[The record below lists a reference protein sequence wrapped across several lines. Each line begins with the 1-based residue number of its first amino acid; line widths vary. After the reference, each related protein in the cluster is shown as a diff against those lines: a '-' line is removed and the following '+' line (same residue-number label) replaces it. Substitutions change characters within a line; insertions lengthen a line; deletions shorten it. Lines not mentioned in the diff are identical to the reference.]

1 MKVKQFLIRLSMI
14 SKARTPGNLAHFLG
28 ILKENA
34 KPACIALGLSL
45 ATLTGVGAPMVD
57 FVTPPLGTNGPI
69 TGQVS
74 GLASPSEYVVLLLTS
89 QNNKIWWDKTHNVH
103 GIPIAEDGTFTIG
116 KGWVNHTNV
125 LKAPYIG
132 IWVVPTNFGSFSAEG
147 TPLPDKLS
155 QGAVASKIYTRTQWA
170 SSPAVDFVSPPLGT
184 KEPITGEISGLATP
198 SDYRV
203 LMLVSANNKTWWD
216 KTHNVH
222 GIPIA
227 EDGTFRI
234 KGWVVD
240 PHDLQVPYIGIWVVP
255 ANFGSYSAEGVALPE
270 KIPQAAVASKLINRK
285 DPLWRPLDGT
295 K

>member
-1 MKVKQFLIRLSMI
+1 MKNCTNNSSRTLRFVTCLRLL
-14 SKARTPGNLAHFLG
+14 ARSTKLM
-28 ILKENA
+28 
-34 KPACIALGLSL
+34 CIALAISFLSI
-45 ATLTGVGAPMVD
+45 AGIGAPVVD

-69 TGQVS
+69 VGLVS
-74 GLASPSEYVVLLLTS
+74 GLDSPSQDMVLLLTS

-116 KGWVNHTNV
+116 KGWVNHSNV

-132 IWVVPTNFGSFSAEG
+132 IWVVPTNFGKFSAEG
-147 TPLPDKLS
+147 TPLPEEIS
-155 QGAVASKIYTRTQWA
+155 QRAVASKIYTRNLWA
-170 SSPAVDFVSPPLGT
+170 SSPTVDFVSPPLDT
-184 KEPITGEISGLATP
+184 KDPITGEVFALAAP
-198 SDYRV
+198 SEYKV
-203 LMLVSANNKTWWD
+203 LMLVSGNNKTWWD

-234 KGWVVD
+234 KDWVVD

-255 ANFGSYSAEGVALPE
+255 TNFGKYSAEGSPLPE

-285 DPLWRPLDGT
+285 DPLWRPMDVT

>member
-1 MKVKQFLIRLSMI
+1 VPIIAESRIAMNKQLKLIFLPLVTR
-14 SKARTPGNLAHFLG
+14 
-28 ILKENA
+28 NA
-34 KPACIALGLSL
+34 KMIWMAFAISVAA
-45 ATLTGVGAPMVD
+45 ATGICAPLVD

-74 GLASPSEYVVLLLTS
+74 GLDSPPQYMVLLLTS

-116 KGWVNHTNV
+116 KGWVNHSNV

-132 IWVVPTNFGSFSAEG
+132 IWVVPTNFGKFSAEG
-147 TPLPDKLS
+147 TPLPERFS
-155 QGAVASKIYTRTQWA
+155 QGAVASNIYVRKQWA
-170 SSPAVDFVSPPLGT
+170 SSPTVDFVTPPLGT
-184 KEPITGEISGLATP
+184 KEPITGEVSALARP

-240 PHDLQVPYIGIWVVP
+240 PHAGL
-255 ANFGSYSAEGVALPE
+255 SY
-270 KIPQAAVASKLINRK
+270 
-285 DPLWRPLDGT
+285 
-295 K
+295 

>member
-1 MKVKQFLIRLSMI
+1 MNRQAAAKWLHLVKRG
-14 SKARTPGNLAHFLG
+14 GN
-28 ILKENA
+28 
-34 KPACIALGLSL
+34 PACIAFGISF
-45 ATLTGVGAPMVD
+45 AAVTGMGAPVVD
-57 FVTPPLGTNGPI
+57 FVTPPLGANGPI
-69 TGQVS
+69 VGRVA
-74 GLASPSEYVVLLLTS
+74 GLEAPSEYMALLLTS
-89 QNNKIWWDKTHNVH
+89 QNDKIWWDKTHNVH
-103 GIPIAEDGTFTIG
+103 GIKIAEDGTFTIA

-132 IWVVPTNFGSFSAEG
+132 IWVVSTNFGKFSAEG
-147 TPLPDKLS
+147 TPLPEKIS
-155 QGAVASKIYTRTQWA
+155 QGAVASNIYIRKQWA
-170 SSPAVDFVSPPLGT
+170 SSPTVDFVPPRLGT
-184 KEPITGEISGLATP
+184 KEPITGEISGLAMP

-234 KGWVVD
+234 NGWVVD

-255 ANFGSYSAEGVALPE
+255 TNFGRYSAEGVPLPE

-285 DPLWRPLDGT
+285 DLLWRPVDVT

>member
-1 MKVKQFLIRLSMI
+1 MDKRSIFTLLFLLTRNVKLV
-14 SKARTPGNLAHFLG
+14 
-28 ILKENA
+28 
-34 KPACIALGLSL
+34 CIAFAILF
-45 ATLTGVGAPMVD
+45 AAVTGICDPLVD

-74 GLASPSEYVVLLLTS
+74 GLASPSEYMVLLLTS

-116 KGWVNHTNV
+116 KGWVNHSNV

-132 IWVVPTNFGSFSAEG
+132 IWVVPTNFGKFSAEG
-147 TPLPDKLS
+147 APLPEKIS
-155 QGAVASKIYTRTQWA
+155 KEAVTSKVYVRTQWA
-170 SSPAVDFVSPPLGT
+170 SSPTVDFVPPPLGT
-184 KEPITGEISGLATP
+184 KELITGEVSALATP

-255 ANFGSYSAEGVALPE
+255 TNFGRCSAEGVPLPE
-270 KIPQAAVASKLINRK
+270 KIPQASVASKLINRK
-285 DPLWRPLDGT
+285 DPLWRPVDVT